1 MTKTSVFTKEPA
13 TRNFFMFGHDIYIHI
28 YVWIYI
34 YIYIDFPFFF
44 LFSCGGHKGGV
55 DLVGLGNE
63 CDQSILCKALK

>member
-13 TRNFFMFGHDIYIHI
+13 TRNFFMFGHDIYIHMCG
-28 YVWIYI
+28 YT

-63 CDQSILCKALK
+63 CDQSILCKVLK